1 MNTENEQKAIDQKA
15 ADAAYDEVV
24 RRFGLA
30 VETFHRGETAAAL
43 AEFRDLTKA
52 VKEEPA
58 LAERAA
64 MYSRLCEQRLAPA
77 TVDPSTP
84 EECYRLGVMHSNNG
98 SMDDALRL
106 LDRALAAEPSSP
118 RFLYARA
125 SAYAL
130 KGNKDAAIGD
140 LRQAIA
146 LDPPVRF
153 QAVNDPD
160 FDPIREEPAF
170 IDIIEPTPTG
180 A

>member
-1 MNTENEQKAIDQKA
+1 MNTENDQRAIDQKA
-15 ADAAYDEVV
+15 ADAAYDEAV
-24 RRFGLA
+24 RRFGAA
-30 VETFHRGETAAAL
+30 VESFHRGQTEAAL
-43 AEFRDLTKA
+43 AEFRQLSKA
-52 VKEEPA
+52 TREEPA

-64 MYSRLCEQRLAPA
+64 MYTRLCERRMAPSPGDPA
-77 TVDPSTP
+77 TP
-84 EECYRLGVMHSNNG
+84 EDCYRLGVVRSNG
-98 SMDDALRL
+98 GDLDEALRL
-106 LDRALAAEPSSP
+106 FDRALGAEPSSP
-118 RFLYARA
+118 RYLYARA

-130 KGNKDAAIGD
+130 KGHKEAAIGD